1 MRPALLFVSIYETGS
16 VHSSLALE
24 NLSRIFE
31 MGPNTIDIQ
40 LKVRELSQTIP
51 KAISNMK
58 ALVLK
63 KPGDASVETIP
74 SPVAAPGELL
84 LRVRMVGF
92 CGSDLNS
99 FRGRNPLVTFPRIL
113 GHEVSATVIEGDS
126 SLPAGTDVAL
136 SPYTS
141 CGSCA
146 SCRRGRPNACQFNQT
161 LGVQRDGAL
170 AEFVAMPREKLYPA
184 KLTRKEL
191 CLVEPL
197 TVGFHAVA
205 RGRVKADD
213 TVAVLGCGGVGL
225 GAVAASN
232 ARGARTIC
240 VDMDDE
246 KLVVARAAG
255 GSDAINTA
263 KESLHDRLQELT
275 EGRGPDVIVEA
286 IGTPQTFRAAV
297 EEVAFTG
304 RVVYIGYAKE
314 PVTYETRLFV
324 QKELDILGSRN
335 ALPED
340 FRAVIHL
347 LEEKKFPVDEAVSLS
362 VPLEEAAEALRSW
375 SENPAKFKKIM
386 VSLD

>member
-1 MRPALLFVSIYETGS
+1 MVPRILPEVTCS
-16 VHSSLALE
+16 V
-24 NLSRIFE
+24 
-31 MGPNTIDIQ
+31 
-40 LKVRELSQTIP
+40 
-51 KAISNMK
+51 K

-63 KPGDASVETIP
+63 SPGEASVETVP
-74 SPVAAPGELL
+74 EPVVAPGELL
-84 LRVRMVGF
+84 LKVRMVGF

-113 GHEVSATVIEGDS
+113 GHEVSATIIEGDS
-126 SLPAGTDVAL
+126 ALPSGTDVAL
-136 SPYTS
+136 SPYTA
-141 CGSCA
+141 CGRCA
-146 SCRRGRPNACQFNQT
+146 SCHRGRPNACQFNQT

-170 AEFVAMPREKLYPA
+170 SEFVSMPREKLYPA

-225 GAVAASN
+225 GAIAASN

-246 KLVVARAAG
+246 KLAVARAAG

-275 EGRGPDVIVEA
+275 EGRGPDVVVEA

-314 PVTYETRLFV
+314 PVSYETRLFV

-347 LEEKKFPVDEAVSLS
+347 LEEKKFPVDQAVSLV
-362 VPLEEAAEALRSW
+362 VPLEESAAALRSW
-375 SENPAKFKKIM
+375 SDNPGSFKKIM
-386 VSLD
+386 VTLD

>member
-1 MRPALLFVSIYETGS
+1 V
-16 VHSSLALE
+16 
-24 NLSRIFE
+24 
-31 MGPNTIDIQ
+31 
-40 LKVRELSQTIP
+40 
-51 KAISNMK
+51 K

-63 KPGDASVETIP
+63 RPGEASVEAVPDPAVT
-74 SPVAAPGELL
+74 PGEILL
-84 LRVRMVGF
+84 KVRMVGF

-113 GHEVSATVIEGDS
+113 GHEVSATVISGDGA
-126 SLPAGTDVAL
+126 LPAGTDVAI
-136 SPYTS
+136 SPYTA
-141 CGSCA
+141 CGQCA

-170 AEFVAMPREKLYPA
+170 AEFVSMPREKLYPA

-205 RGRVKADD
+205 RGGVKADD
-213 TVAVLGCGGVGL
+213 TVTILGCGGVGL

-246 KLVVARAAG
+246 KLAVARAAG
-255 GSDAINTA
+255 GSVAINA
-263 KESLHDRLQELT
+263 ARESLHDRLQELT

-314 PVTYETRLFV
+314 PVSYETRLFV
-324 QKELDILGSRN
+324 QKELDIRGSRN

-340 FRAVIHL
+340 FHSVIHL
-347 LEEKKFPVDEAVSLS
+347 LEQKRFPVQEAVSLV
-362 VPLEEAAEALRSW
+362 VPLGEAADALRSW
-375 SENPAKFKKIM
+375 SENPASFKKIM
-386 VSLD
+386 VSMD